1 MEIKT
6 CLLWAALACAMP
18 QFAQTPAPTPAEGLT
33 QAQLNARAKAQD
45 VPEIPFESA
54 PNFLKLPPNL
64 YLGEGIGV
72 ATNSKGHIFVYT
84 RSQATRLFEFDAKG
98 NYQREI
104 GEGLYGFAFAH
115 AVRVDPEDNIWA
127 VDEGSNMVIKF
138 NPEGRVAMV
147 LGRRPEPG
155 EAAPLA
161 PEPYTFN
168 RPTDVAWDA
177 AGNIFV
183 ADGYGNSR
191 VVKYDKNG
199 RFIASVGSK
208 GGAPGQ
214 LNLPHTMATDAK
226 GNVYVGDRSN
236 SRIQVFDND
245 LTFKAIYDR
254 VGAPWAVCISPG
266 PHQYLY
272 SSNSNPDSN
281 NSLLNAVTGEIYK
294 MELDGTVI
302 GKFGHAGKNLGE
314 FSTVHEIDCRNE
326 NELLVSEI
334 VSWRV
339 QKLTLHPVRRAQ

>member
-1 MEIKT
+1 M
-6 CLLWAALACAMP
+6 
-18 QFAQTPAPTPAEGLT
+18 
-33 QAQLNARAKAQD
+33 
-45 VPEIPFESA
+45 
-54 PNFLKLPPNL
+54 
-64 YLGEGIGV
+64 
-72 ATNSKGHIFVYT
+72 
-84 RSQATRLFEFDAKG
+84 
-98 NYQREI
+98 
-104 GEGLYGFAFAH
+104 
-115 AVRVDPEDNIWA
+115 
-127 VDEGSNMVIKF
+127 
-138 NPEGRVAMV
+138 
-147 LGRRPEPG
+147 
-155 EAAPLA
+155 
-161 PEPYTFN
+161 
-168 RPTDVAWDA
+168 
-177 AGNIFV
+177 
-183 ADGYGNSR
+183 
-191 VVKYDKNG
+191 
-199 RFIASVGSK
+199 GSK

-334 VSWRV
+334 ISWRV